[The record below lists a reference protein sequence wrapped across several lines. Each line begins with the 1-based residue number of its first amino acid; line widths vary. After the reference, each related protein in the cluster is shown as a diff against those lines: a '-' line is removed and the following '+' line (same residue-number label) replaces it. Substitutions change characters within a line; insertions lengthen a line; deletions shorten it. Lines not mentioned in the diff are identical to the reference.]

1 MKDIDAL
8 TASDAV
14 VELTH
19 GQKVYRIRVIKFPL
33 PSDEIETLI
42 TDLPQHTLETTDFQ
56 ALYFRRWPIETRYD
70 TLKIKLQLENF
81 TGKTVLSVFPDFYA
95 SMFLSN
101 MATFAKYVTDDEIQK
116 DNTNKNLDYEYKT
129 NVNILIGKLKDNLV
143 LAILEPNAKKR
154 DRALKK
160 VLAEIAKNRTPIRP
174 DRQFKRKTP
183 RQKRFFMNKK
193 SAL

>member
-42 TDLPQHTLETTDFQ
+42 TDLPQHTF
-56 ALYFRRWPIETRYD
+56 
-70 TLKIKLQLENF
+70 
-81 TGKTVLSVFPDFYA
+81 G
-95 SMFLSN
+95 
-101 MATFAKYVTDDEIQK
+101 
-116 DNTNKNLDYEYKT
+116 
-129 NVNILIGKLKDNLV
+129 
-143 LAILEPNAKKR
+143 
-154 DRALKK
+154 
-160 VLAEIAKNRTPIRP
+160 
-174 DRQFKRKTP
+174 
-183 RQKRFFMNKK
+183 FFMNKK